1 MHKKGFSLLEIMIVV
16 AIIGI
21 LSAIAVINFSA
32 ARKAKILETTAD
44 GIAFTLEKAKADSVS
59 GKYGQSHGLKF
70 NTGDYISFVGSSY
83 NAGNA
88 SNTAYTIDDS
98 FTITNT
104 ITDPDDKIVFLRL
117 TGATNNTATVTVSQI
132 SDSTKKRDV
141 VIGPLGNISV
151 VQ

>member
-59 GKYGQSHGLKF
+59 
-70 NTGDYISFVGSSY
+70 GDYISFVGSSY